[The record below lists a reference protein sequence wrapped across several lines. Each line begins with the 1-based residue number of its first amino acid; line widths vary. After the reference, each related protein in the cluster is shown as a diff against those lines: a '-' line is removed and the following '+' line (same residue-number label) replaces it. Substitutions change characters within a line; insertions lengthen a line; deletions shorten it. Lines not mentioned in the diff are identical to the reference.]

1 MIKNISEW
9 WEYGWFFF
17 LISIFFFFSA
27 MNVFY
32 LSNKKEGE
40 DSQET
45 AGLSFSSDSAATG
58 GTYFPEDSSL
68 TLC

>member
-1 MIKNISEW
+1 MMGIWMI
-9 WEYGWFFF
+9 F
-17 LISIFFFFSA
+17 LFNLYFLFFSA

-40 DSQET
+40 DRQET

-68 TLC
+68 ALC